1 MDIVCVFDSE
11 RRFVTVNAAACRF
24 HNATREQLIGHKLD
38 EFIGKERAEADWK
51 DFLTPERIAQG
62 MQQNVWE
69 AEQDGRRVVVEVR
82 ATPHYAPDRHLF
94 VLRDITEQRALEGQ
108 LRPARKEGGGRAA
121 GPGGAAAAGAEDGGG
136 RAARGRDR
144 A

>member
-1 MDIVCVFDSE
+1 MKRFPARRRADSGREGGLRNGSLTGAGVQTDLQAILDATMDIVCVFDSE

-24 HNATREQLIGHKLD
+24 HNATREELIGHKLD

-69 AEQDGRRVVVEVR
+69 AEQDG
-82 ATPHYAPDRHLF
+82 
-94 VLRDITEQRALEGQ
+94 
-108 LRPARKEGGGRAA
+108 
-121 GPGGAAAAGAEDGGG
+121 
-136 RAARGRDR
+136 
-144 A
+144 